1 MASSE
6 TADEIRSRIAKA
18 ERDRDRFLAAR
29 MQEQYLAASSMVDA
43 LGLQLDR
50 LDALDRNP
58 ATTEATAPNPGKPP
72 EAPPPDA
79 GQGVPPSTPDGR
91 ELQMSMLG
99 VRFDG
104 RQYRYRSYRYDRLSD
119 ALNYARLQP
128 APAPDAQEEEAFSDI
143 PREALPGESQQHLM
157 AQLGIT
163 RQDGRYC
170 YREYRY
176 DRWADALA
184 YAQLSKTPPTR
195 CT

>member
-1 MASSE
+1 MAFSE

-29 MQEQYLAASSMVDA
+29 MQEQYLAASSTVDA

-50 LDALDRNP
+50 LEALDRNP
-58 ATTEATAPNPGKPP
+58 ATTGAPAPNPGNTPD
-72 EAPPPDA
+72 APPPDVR
-79 GQGVPPSTPDGR
+79 QGVPRSNLDGQ
-91 ELQMSMLG
+91 EQQMSMMG

-104 RQYRYRSYRYDRLSD
+104 RQYRYRTYRYDRLSD

-128 APAPDAQEEEAFSDI
+128 APAPDGQEEEAFHDI
-143 PREALPGESQQHLM
+143 PREALPDESQNHLM

-176 DRWADALA
+176 DRWADAVA
-184 YAQLSKTPPTR
+184 YAQLPKTPPTR
-195 CT
+195 CA